1 MNTNGLT
8 KQAKPSN
15 FVEPLRGEVLP
26 PARPMPVP
34 TDPYAMAIA
43 PVQQVVKYESSPEQ
57 RARAMVMKVHQVTV
71 ALAVLT
77 AAALYGFG
85 QFYLFWW
92 LIAASAEWVAVFVV
106 LAIIDYRETPSAQQ
120 RHQTD
125 RLLDMMDREQ
135 RARLRHQYGEGYDG

>member
-1 MNTNGLT
+1 MSKKEIVIHERGV
-8 KQAKPSN
+8 ARHYA
-15 FVEPLRGEVLP
+15 VEAQVLP
-26 PARPMPVP
+26 PARNVPMPV
-34 TDPYAMAIA
+34 DPYAAAIA
-43 PVQQVVKYESSPEQ
+43 PVNQVVKYESSPEQ

-106 LAIIDYRETPSAQQ
+106 LAVIDYRETPSAQH

-125 RLLDMMDREQ
+125 RVLDMMEREQ
-135 RARLRHQYGEGYDG
+135 RARLRATYGDNYDG

>member
-1 MNTNGLT
+1 MNELQ
-8 KQAKPSN
+8 KRAKPSN
-15 FVEPLRGEVLP
+15 FVEPGRMEVLP

-43 PVQQVVKYESSPEQ
+43 PVQQIVKYESSPEQ

-77 AAALYGFG
+77 GAALYGFG

-92 LIAASAEWVAVFVV
+92 LIAASLEWVVVFVV

-135 RARLRHQYGEGYDG
+135 QARLRATYGVDHDD